1 MKKYLKEAIK
11 YQLRSYPL
19 IKKYVREIEEMYK
32 MEPQQ
37 LRKRNEQR
45 FLYIFRKAYSHSP
58 FYHQLYSTAGLKMDD
73 IRQLDDIRRLPII
86 TKEIIRQHGREMRI
100 GRLLLPNHTSG
111 TSGSPLDVWESA
123 ESILREQAYF
133 YVYRKRCGFHYG
145 EDRLA
150 SLRGNLGRE
159 DTTLWVGL
167 AHTLFLS
174 SYNLRKETVG
184 KYVDAIVRTCPKAI
198 EGYPSSLYNLCCLIE
213 AEGLKCHIP
222 LCFTSS
228 ENLLDYQ
235 RDKIATVLQAE
246 VYDHYGT
253 TERTI
258 RLEESLDHNGYFEDP
273 GYSINE
279 YTSDGEITTSLIN
292 SDFPMIRY
300 QTFDQFETTDLVS
313 PPCLSDGRH
322 GIHPVV
328 RQIYGR
334 PSSVLVGKD
343 GSIYTNAA
351 LTFVISKNAGLNI
364 RYAQFVQHQ
373 DGKVELR
380 VVTDGR
386 LLSMAEKESLLKMIH
401 EKIGRNN
408 IDINIVQTDKS
419 QLIVTERGKF
429 SYVISEYKQ

>member
-1 MKKYLKEAIK
+1 MKKYFKEVLK

-19 IKKYVREIEEMYK
+19 IKKYVREIEEMYD
-32 MEPQQ
+32 MEPLLLQE
-37 LRKRNEQR
+37 RNEER
-45 FLYIFRKAYSHSP
+45 FLYIFKKAYRHSP
-58 FYHQLYSTAGLKMDD
+58 FYHHLYSTAGINEDD
-73 IRQLDDIRRLPII
+73 IRCIEDISRLPVI
-86 TKEIIRQHGREMRI
+86 TKDLIRQHGNQMRVS
-100 GRLLLPNHTSG
+100 RMLLPNHTSG
-111 TSGSPLDVWESA
+111 TSGTPLDVWESA

-133 YVYRKRCGFHYG
+133 YVYRKRCGFYYG
-145 EDRLA
+145 KDRLA

-174 SYNLRKETVG
+174 SYNLRKETID
-184 KYVDAIVRTCPKAI
+184 KYVEAIAKVCPKAI

-213 AEGLKCHIP
+213 SEGLSCHIP

-235 RDKIATVLQAE
+235 RDKIAAVLQAE

-258 RLEESLDHNGYFEDP
+258 RLEETLDHKGYYEDP

-279 YTSDGEITTSLIN
+279 YTVDGEITTSLIN

-300 QTFDQFETTDLVS
+300 QTFDLFETTELVV
-313 PPCLSDGRH
+313 PPSLSDGRH
-322 GIHPVV
+322 GIFPVV
-328 RQIYGR
+328 RRIHGR

-351 LTFVISKNAGLNI
+351 LTFVISKNTTLEI
-364 RYAQFVQHQ
+364 RYAQFVQHK
-373 DGKVELR
+373 DGKVDLR

-386 LLSMAEKESLLKMIH
+386 ILTIEEKKKLLKMIY
-401 EKIGRNN
+401 EKIGRDN
-408 IDINIVQTDKS
+408 IDLEIIQTDES
-419 QLIVTERGKF
+419 NLIVTDRGKF
-429 SYVISEYKQ
+429 SYVITEYKQ